1 MNHESFG
8 KKCSCGHFES
18 EHDAER
24 KTPSIQNITQNLRYI
39 IPPPYAI
46 DEVFRI
52 SCKYCHCNQFDPKKK
67 RWDFV

>member
-18 EHDAER
+18 EHDVER
-24 KTPSIQNITQNLRYI
+24 KIQAIQNITQNLRYI
-39 IPPPYAI
+39 IPPPHAI

-52 SCKYCHCNQFDPKKK
+52 NCKYCHCNQFNPKKK
-67 RWDFV
+67 GWGFV